1 MKYQYDAEAILLL
14 DGWTSHTSDIFLD
27 ECSFQNVYP
36 FFEPAGSSDQVQAL
50 DLGIFSI
57 QKSLKTKIKTKP
69 NISPSSKNVIQIV
82 NSWIKTTTPDVV
94 VSAFNQAGI
103 FVTEQKDGSLIAR
116 ASIEKARAVR
126 NIQHQECHNII
137 TGNKTTNLLNFDE

>member
-1 MKYQYDAEAILLL
+1 MINL
-14 DGWTSHTSDIFLD
+14 F
-27 ECSFQNVYP
+27 
-36 FFEPAGSSDQVQAL
+36 VQAL
-50 DLGIFSI
+50 DLGIFGI
-57 QKSLKTKIKTKP
+57 QKCLKTKIKTKP

-82 NSWIKTTTPDVV
+82 NSWIKTPDVV
-94 VSAFNQAGI
+94 VSAFNQASI